1 MYVVPAIKGFRAFR
15 VNKTAFNFTL
25 EVFYTGG
32 GDIKLFSIGNSS
44 NTSTL
49 LTSVTPVQSQ
59 TSPRLWYAV
68 ITESMF
74 DGLEDPIFNIN
85 VTNAM
90 EHSVI
95 QQVLGE
101 IGMFTLL

>member
-1 MYVVPAIKGFRAFR
+1 MYAAPAIKGFRALKI
-15 VNKTAFNFTL
+15 NKTAFNFTL

-44 NTSTL
+44 NTPTL

-68 ITESMF
+68 ITDSMF
-74 DGLEDPIFNIN
+74 DGLEDPIFNIS

-90 EHSVI
+90 EQSVI
-95 QQVLGE
+95 QQVMGE
-101 IGMFTLL
+101 IGMFILF